1 LPGFGP
7 GNPSLALTARS
18 GFLGR
23 PFAPRMKPSH
33 LLVMVLLNIGWAGTI
48 VINKALGSGAGDGP
62 AEGATARPDLPVGG
76 IVTLRFGLAALCM
89 LALWPCWRGRMPRGK
104 DFMMS
109 VLIGLAVF
117 VLGQR
122 MQVLG
127 TLLGTA
133 GNSAILMAVEPL
145 LATVAAAIFLH
156 EHIGPRRVVG
166 FALSI
171 AGVVVLN
178 RVWEPSFRWTG
189 LLPSLIF
196 MSSFL
201 CETAYSILGKPIVER
216 ASPAKLLTV
225 ALVGATVANLSIDGR
240 DTWRAAQLLH
250 PTEWLQLSYMAVV
263 CTVIG
268 YTVWLVV
275 IKEAPVNVVAMT
287 IFIQPVAGVL
297 LAATWL
303 QEALHWGQLWG
314 SLLIV
319 AGLAVALSRQIHT
332 APVPSPSPGA
342 EAKP

>member
-1 LPGFGP
+1 
-7 GNPSLALTARS
+7 
-18 GFLGR
+18 
-23 PFAPRMKPSH
+23 MKPWH
-33 LLVMVLLNIGWAGTI
+33 LLVMVLLNVAWAGTI
-48 VINKALGSGAGDGP
+48 VINKALGSSAGDG
-62 AEGATARPDLPVGG
+62 AATPDLPVGG
-76 IVTLRFGLAALCM
+76 IVTLRFALAALCM

-104 DFMMS
+104 DFFVS
-109 VLIGLAVF
+109 VIIGLAVF

-145 LATVAAAIFLH
+145 LATVAAAIFLR
-156 EHIGPRRVVG
+156 EHIGPRRLVG
-166 FALSI
+166 FVLSI

-196 MSSFL
+196 MSSFV

-225 ALVGATVANLSIDGR
+225 ALVGATLANLAIDGR
-240 DTWRAAQLLH
+240 ETWRVAQQLP
-250 PTEWLQLSYMAVV
+250 PTQWLQLAYMAVV

-287 IFIQPVAGVL
+287 IFIQPVAGVV

-303 QEALHWGQLWG
+303 GESLHWGQLWG

-319 AGLAVALSRQIHT
+319 AGLVVALSRQIHS
-332 APVPSPSPGA
+332 APTPAARQP
-342 EAKP
+342 EA